1 MYEEKEG
8 ESKPIVFGQ
17 KLRLGIL
24 FSLSRASNGGSALT
38 REPF

>member
-1 MYEEKEG
+1 MRKKKG
-8 ESKPIVFGQ
+8 RVSPSFFGQ
-17 KLRLGIL
+17 KLKLGIL